1 MMVAQVIVGVAIIT
15 WLLPT
20 VGAGG
25 RVLPSA
31 NAIRMDGYVG
41 PPPEGRREVADLL
54 LRAGQKNVRF
64 QVTAARIVQGATTA
78 SSMFQQVRPYRP
90 NLRLRG
96 SAELIGRVADAAPA
110 APLRIMGTWRRGS
123 RDLFLSSVEALPS
136 AGTPPSGDQP
146 HGP

>member
-1 MMVAQVIVGVAIIT
+1 MKVARVIVGVAVIT
-15 WLLPT
+15 WFLPT
-20 VGAGG
+20 IGAGG

-31 NAIRMDGYVG
+31 NTIRMDGYVG

-54 LRAGQKNVRF
+54 LRAGQKDVRF
-64 QVTAARIVQGATTA
+64 QVTAARMVQGATTA
-78 SSMFQQVRPYRP
+78 SSMFQQVRPHRP

-96 SAELIGRVADAAPA
+96 SAELIDKVADAAPA

-136 AGTPPSGDQP
+136 VGTPPSGDQP
-146 HGP
+146 HRP